1 MMNFLQR
8 YATDKTAEEDGQW
21 VDFGDG
27 LEVKLRRLNS
37 VKSREVRRKLEK
49 PYAKQFRNQD
59 MPDSISEMIL
69 NNQLAKAIV
78 VEWKGVPDPDD
89 MTKELPCT
97 EENIL
102 HMMQSF
108 PDFREDI
115 LAAAMERA
123 TFQKEELVAAEKN
136 SKSS

>member
-1 MMNFLQR
+1 MNFLSR
-8 YATDKTAEEDGQW
+8 YTTDKSAEEDGQW
-21 VDFGDG
+21 VDYGDG

-49 PYAKQFRNQD
+49 PYAKQFRGQD

-78 VEWKGVPDPDD
+78 VDWKGVPNPEDAEKP
-89 MTKELPCT
+89 LPCT
-97 EENIL
+97 EENVL
-102 HMMQSF
+102 RMVQDY

-123 TFQKEELVAAEKN
+123 TFQKEELAAAEKN